1 MKSTKSL
8 KRKSAHREKR
18 VIAATLEAV
27 LDERPSLC
35 GAVKAIEVEV
45 EAAGKALGF
54 DVSQENWLEL
64 ADQELAAY
72 DLPLIGEKN
81 HDRILALLPDHIR
94 GRIRVLEQ
102 IWYVESDLLGELEWE
117 VIEEI
122 DQALVGLRAAMKL
135 RPTSTPLPQCGRQL
149 EEVA

>member
-1 MKSTKSL
+1 MKSTKAS
-8 KRKSAHREKR
+8 KRRKSAHREKR
-18 VIAATLEAV
+18 VIVATLEAV

-35 GAVKAIEVEV
+35 GAVKAIEAEV

-94 GRIRVLEQ
+94 ARMQSPRT
-102 IWYVESDLLGELEWE
+102 DLVRRERFARRTRMGSYR
-117 VIEEI
+117 
-122 DQALVGLRAAMKL
+122 GN
-135 RPTSTPLPQCGRQL
+135 
-149 EEVA
+149 